1 MHHNDA
7 NTHAKTHQQ
16 SSEKHQ
22 QVPRSLVVRTR
33 NGGVAILRNPDT
45 HNPIGMLFIN
55 MQGLSGLDVPH
66 PEW

>member
-1 MHHNDA
+1 M
-7 NTHAKTHQQ
+7 
-16 SSEKHQ
+16 
-22 QVPRSLVVRTR
+22 VPRSLVPRASD
-33 NGGVAILRNPDT
+33 GGVAILRNPDT